1 MKCDLEITHIDKS
14 IFKYVE
20 IKRIETSN
28 NKDYLEVYKS
38 AYLENDGIGFTLD
51 DSYLK
56 TYEQHTQQ
64 ERFEEKVLIVYN
76 EIGEPVCISTVGLDS
91 KKPNISILHSVGT
104 KNNIRRKGYARKL
117 MTKGMSISKDQ
128 NIAKMYL
135 GTINNSPM
143 QTFYESL
150 GFKPFMRTSLLVFK
164 NI

>member
-14 IFKYVE
+14 IFKDVE
-20 IKRIETSN
+20 IKIIETSN

-76 EIGEPVCISTVGLDS
+76 EIGEPVCISTVGFDS
-91 KKPNISILHSVGT
+91 KKHNI
-104 KNNIRRKGYARKL
+104 
-117 MTKGMSISKDQ
+117 
-128 NIAKMYL
+128 
-135 GTINNSPM
+135 
-143 QTFYESL
+143 
-150 GFKPFMRTSLLVFK
+150 
-164 NI
+164 

>member
-14 IFKYVE
+14 IFKDVE
-20 IKRIETSN
+20 IKIIETSN

-56 TYEQHTQQ
+56 TYEQ
-64 ERFEEKVLIVYN
+64 
-76 EIGEPVCISTVGLDS
+76 
-91 KKPNISILHSVGT
+91 KPNISILHSVGT
-104 KNNIRRKGYARKL
+104 KNNSRRKGYARKL